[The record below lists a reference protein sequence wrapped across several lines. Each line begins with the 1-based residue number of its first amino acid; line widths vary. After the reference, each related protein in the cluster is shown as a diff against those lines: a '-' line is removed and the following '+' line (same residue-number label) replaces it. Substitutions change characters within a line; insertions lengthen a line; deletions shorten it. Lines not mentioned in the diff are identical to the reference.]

1 MKSKSLSICNLSVYI
16 FFLALFFSPSS
27 TCLLLEQRVLFFLG
41 IIIKINRYQIES
53 NLLEFQM
60 LIQSLLLSILFLPLF
75 VHSQC
80 YSKSPAIWICTNRS
94 KSIDYQTVLAG
105 ENFEK
110 FFLKNY
116 QLTVFQIDRYPPT
129 LRLFNASN
137 NQFERIRI
145 TGKNRTSGGNL
156 RQLILQSNQIRY
168 FQRND
173 IVLPESLEIISLA
186 NNRLEILDARIF
198 LSLKKLTKLDLRN
211 NQLKRILPQL
221 FLSRIIRL
229 TNNPLEC
236 RCTPEFYRIICEK
249 STNVIPALVSAVD

>member
-1 MKSKSLSICNLSVYI
+1 M
-16 FFLALFFSPSS
+16 FF
-27 TCLLLEQRVLFFLG
+27 
-41 IIIKINRYQIES
+41 
-53 NLLEFQM
+53 LLEFQM

-80 YSKSPAIWICTNRS
+80 YSKSPAMWICTNRS

-110 FFLKNY
+110 FFLKNH
-116 QLTVFQIDRYPPT
+116 QLPVFQIDRYPPT

-145 TGKNRTSGGNL
+145 NRTSDGNL

-168 FQRND
+168 FQRSD
-173 IVLPESLEIISLA
+173 VVLPESLQIISLA
-186 NNRLEILDARIF
+186 NNRLEVLDARIF
-198 LSLKKLTKLDLRN
+198 LSLKNLTKLDLRN
-211 NQLKRILPQL
+211 NLLKRILPQL
-221 FLSRIIRL
+221 LLNRIIRL

-249 STNVIPALVSAVD
+249 STNVIPALVSAIDRACEYDIRNII